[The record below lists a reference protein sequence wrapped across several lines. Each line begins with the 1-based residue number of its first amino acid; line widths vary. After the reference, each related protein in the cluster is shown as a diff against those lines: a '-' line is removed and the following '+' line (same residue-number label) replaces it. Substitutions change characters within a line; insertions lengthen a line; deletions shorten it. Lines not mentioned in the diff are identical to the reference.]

1 VNHSS
6 AANSQFGP
14 RQRESNSD
22 YNEEN
27 FQNEENLQYEQK
39 EAHDRSPVVAVDESD
54 QWVKLAAERS
64 ENECSQITHNH
75 DRSGKR
81 SIPRSV
87 PRLSAHAEYGTKIRD
102 HKKFVP
108 I

>member
-14 RQRESNSD
+14 RQRESNCD

-64 ENECSQITHNH
+64 EKTNA
-75 DRSGKR
+75 
-81 SIPRSV
+81 PRSRTIMIGAASDLFPV
-87 PRLSAHAEYGTKIRD
+87 PFPG
-102 HKKFVP
+102 
-108 I
+108 